1 MRTRNILLLTA
12 LGAAA
17 AALLL
22 SRTEKGKQIT
32 KDLANNAG
40 QLRDRLMKLAQK
52 TKDDAL
58 ALGENGLAEARKFA
72 KNSREAV

>member
-12 LGAAA
+12 LGTVA

-22 SRTEKGKQIT
+22 SRTEKGKQLT
-32 KDLANNAG
+32 KDLASNAG
-40 QLRDRLMKLAQK
+40 HLRDKLMNLAQK
-52 TKDDAL
+52 AKDDAL
-58 ALGENGLAEARKFA
+58 ALSENGLHEARKYA